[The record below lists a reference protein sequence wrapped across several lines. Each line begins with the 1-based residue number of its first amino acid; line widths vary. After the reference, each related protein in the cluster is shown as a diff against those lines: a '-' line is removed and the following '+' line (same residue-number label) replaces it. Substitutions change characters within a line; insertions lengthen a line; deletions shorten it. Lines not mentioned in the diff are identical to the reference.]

1 MASKYFEKQERRHKV
16 DAETGEVIES
26 ILSTTELFRRTD
38 GEGNFVK
45 LYITDLG
52 KLNKLQHKTMLVL
65 LELVKTMDY
74 KNEVSVSIGKKK
86 EICKDLEVYNLINGE
101 RVLATNVIDQH
112 ITKLVKSGL
121 LHRKDKGM
129 YVANPNLFGKGKW
142 QDIKAIRMQFS
153 YNENGSFI
161 KTEIDK

>member
-1 MASKYFEKQERRHKV
+1 MASKYYENIRRQDIV
-16 DAETGEVIES
+16 NADTGEVIQS
-26 ILSTTELFRRTD
+26 IMNTTDVFRRAD

-52 KLNKLQHKTMLVL
+52 KLNRLQHKTMMVL

-74 KNEVSVSIGKKK
+74 KNEISISIGKKK
-86 EICKDLEVYNLINGE
+86 EICKDLDIYNLINE
-101 RVLATNVIDQH
+101 QKILATNVIDQH

-121 LHRKDKGM
+121 LIRKDKGM
-129 YVANPNLFGKGKW
+129 YIANPHLFGKGKW
-142 QDIKAIRMQFS
+142 QDIKAIRMQFE
-153 YNENGSFI
+153 YNNSGSFI

>member
-1 MASKYFEKQERRHKV
+1 MASKYFESVKRTNFV
-16 DAETGEVIES
+16 DGATGEVTES
-26 ILSTTELFRRTD
+26 ITVTSDIFRRTD

-52 KLNKLQHKTMLVL
+52 ILNKLQHKAMMVL

-74 KNEVSVSIGKKK
+74 KNEISVSIGKKK
-86 EICKDLEVYNLINGE
+86 DMCKELDIYNLVKGE
-101 RVLATNVIDQH
+101 KVLGTNIIDQH

-121 LHRKDKGM
+121 LSRKDKGM
-129 YVANPNLFGKGKW
+129 YIANPNLFGKGKW
-142 QDIKAIRMQFS
+142 QDIKAIRMQFE
-153 YNENGSFI
+153 YNDNGSFI

>member
-1 MASKYFEKQERRHKV
+1 MASKYFESVKRTNFV
-16 DAETGEVIES
+16 DGATGEVTES
-26 ILSTTELFRRTD
+26 ITVTSDIFRRAD

-52 KLNKLQHKTMLVL
+52 ILNKLQHKAMMVL

-74 KNEVSVSIGKKK
+74 KNEISVSIGKKK
-86 EICKDLEVYNLINGE
+86 DMCKELDIYNLVNGE
-101 RVLATNVIDQH
+101 RVLGTNIIDQH

-121 LHRKDKGM
+121 LSRKDKGM
-129 YVANPNLFGKGKW
+129 YIANPNLFGKGKW
-142 QDIKAIRMQFS
+142 QDIKAIRMQFE
-153 YNENGSFI
+153 YNDNGSFI